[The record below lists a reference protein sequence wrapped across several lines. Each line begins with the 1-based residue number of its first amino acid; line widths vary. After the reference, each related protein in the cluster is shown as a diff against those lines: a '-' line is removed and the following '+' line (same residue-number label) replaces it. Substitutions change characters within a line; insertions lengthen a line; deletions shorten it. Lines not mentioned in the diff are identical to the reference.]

1 MAITLE
7 QLWEEARFSPNPS
20 QFEAITHVEGPL
32 FLPAGPGSG
41 KTRVLL
47 WRTVNLIVFHGIEP
61 NEIFLSTFT
70 EKAAF
75 QLKQGLQSLLGL
87 VTNHTNQPYDLSGM
101 FIGTVHSL
109 CQRLITDR
117 KYSSDKTRPRR
128 PHVLDA
134 LSQYFHVSRFLRDT
148 LPEYEFDHTTI
159 NRLFSRGDFVSE
171 SRNNAINNAIKVFN
185 RFSEDCLQPD
195 DHLEG
200 ADDLVVPMLTL
211 YKDYRSS
218 LITSGGVMTDFS
230 LLQAEALD
238 LLDRHPESG
247 MFFKHVIVDEYQ
259 DTNTIQE
266 RIFFKLAA
274 QNRNLCVVGDDEQA
288 LYRFRG
294 ATVENFVEFPQR
306 CIKYF
311 GQAPREIPLN
321 INYRSRNRIVDFYTR
336 FMNYE
341 NWSKPEAGAY
351 RLENKNIQ
359 SNSKDHAVS
368 VVATTQGE
376 RATVCSEITSLV
388 TNLIKEGKVQD
399 PNQIAFLFPSLK
411 TEAVKSMKASLES
424 AGHLV
429 YAPRAGRFLEVDE
442 SVDVFGLFAEILDPP
457 EKSGEFGGKDYDD
470 FHEWIDNCAARAR
483 VLMREDANLKRFVA
497 DRRAEVETAKKDYDL
512 LLQKVEKEGW
522 SIDDLFIPETMK
534 KVLLQTSGISEKSRK
549 SLGNAYFERIIRKR
563 IEEGN
568 PFKLGYVLNAA
579 SSLDWNVLDL
589 FYRLIGFDHFKQ
601 MLDLAQAGVDE
612 GPTCN
617 LALISGYLAR
627 YLDEFTSILTGRAL
641 AGGFISRSFYLSYLY
656 AIFRSGESE
665 YEDADDPFPRGRIPF
680 LTIHQSKGLEF
691 PVVVLPSL
699 AKKDF
704 GPQPIERIMRDL
716 LGNEGEPLDRIS
728 RFDIMRMF
736 YVALSRAENL
746 LVLGNPRGRG
756 ISTDPAFKAMLEEFE
771 PTRISNFDASSLPEA
786 EISNNDIPR
795 NYSYTADYLLYQKC
809 PRQYMF
815 FRRYGFVPSRS
826 QTMFF
831 GSLVHQTLEDLH
843 HFLINKRKEVAA

>member
-61 NEIFLSTFT
+61 DEIFLSTFT

-117 KYSSDKTRPRR
+117 KYSPDKTRPRR

-171 SRNNAINNAIKVFN
+171 SRNNAINNSIKVFN

-218 LITSGGVMTDFS
+218 LVTNGGVMTDFS

-247 MFFKHVIVDEYQ
+247 LFFKHVIVDEYQ

-306 CIKYF
+306 CINYF

-321 INYRSRNRIVDFYTR
+321 INYRSRKRIVDFYTR
-336 FMNYE
+336 FMNCE

-359 SNSKDHAVS
+359 TGCPSSRIFS
-368 VVATTQGE
+368 V
-376 RATVCSEITSLV
+376 
-388 TNLIKEGKVQD
+388 
-399 PNQIAFLFPSLK
+399 P
-411 TEAVKSMKASLES
+411 
-424 AGHLV
+424 
-429 YAPRAGRFLEVDE
+429 
-442 SVDVFGLFAEILDPP
+442 
-457 EKSGEFGGKDYDD
+457 
-470 FHEWIDNCAARAR
+470 
-483 VLMREDANLKRFVA
+483 
-497 DRRAEVETAKKDYDL
+497 DRRATWA
-512 LLQKVEKEGW
+512 
-522 SIDDLFIPETMK
+522 
-534 KVLLQTSGISEKSRK
+534 
-549 SLGNAYFERIIRKR
+549 N
-563 IEEGN
+563 
-568 PFKLGYVLNAA
+568 
-579 SSLDWNVLDL
+579 SSL
-589 FYRLIGFDHFKQ
+589 RTRSR
-601 MLDLAQAGVDE
+601 AGVST
-612 GPTCN
+612 PT
-617 LALISGYLAR
+617 G
-627 YLDEFTSILTGRAL
+627 SI
-641 AGGFISRSFYLSYLY
+641 
-656 AIFRSGESE
+656 
-665 YEDADDPFPRGRIPF
+665 
-680 LTIHQSKGLEF
+680 
-691 PVVVLPSL
+691 
-699 AKKDF
+699 
-704 GPQPIERIMRDL
+704 
-716 LGNEGEPLDRIS
+716 
-728 RFDIMRMF
+728 
-736 YVALSRAENL
+736 
-746 LVLGNPRGRG
+746 
-756 ISTDPAFKAMLEEFE
+756 
-771 PTRISNFDASSLPEA
+771 
-786 EISNNDIPR
+786 
-795 NYSYTADYLLYQKC
+795 
-809 PRQYMF
+809 
-815 FRRYGFVPSRS
+815 
-826 QTMFF
+826 
-831 GSLVHQTLEDLH
+831 
-843 HFLINKRKEVAA
+843 